1 MPGEQFLETE
11 IVYLARAF
19 DRVYIVPL
27 GGDISQPV
35 RTVPD
40 NCHVID
46 DIQIRI
52 KSIKRAPISLLKGLY
67 YGRHGLLQDI
77 LYGNK
82 VYRFGFRAVINNF
95 KTTVISGIV
104 ANELTKIIKRVHPS
118 LIYSYWLSTGAI
130 ATIFARHYS
139 KKSIPVISRVH
150 NFDLYAE
157 RYDPPIC
164 PYQPFLIN
172 SVDKIITISKDGYE
186 YLIKKYP
193 NNSTK
198 ITQSRLGVLGGKKA
212 VPSSDNVLRIVSCS
226 FLVPVK
232 RVELIV
238 KALMQIDIP
247 IQWVHIGDG
256 PERFEIETLVSQINN
271 PKVKVHLLGHLPN
284 EEVLYYYETHPVDL
298 FINVSSFEGI
308 PVSIMEAMS
317 RGIPVAATPVGGIPE
332 IVNQDNGF
340 LFSINPSPSEISK
353 VLKNFYGLKKEE
365 QLQKRSF
372 AFATWESVYNAET
385 NYLSFINELY
395 LMIK

>member
-11 IVYLARAF
+11 IVYLAKAF

-35 RTVPD
+35 RTVPA
-40 NCHVID
+40 NCHVIE
-46 DIQIRI
+46 DIQISI
-52 KSIKRAPISLLKGLY
+52 KSIKRAPISLFKGLY

-77 LYGNK
+77 VYGNK

-95 KTTVISGIV
+95 KTTIISGIV
-104 ANELTKIIKRVHPS
+104 AKELTKIINEVRPA

-130 ATIFARHYS
+130 AAIFSKHYS
-139 KKSIPVISRVH
+139 EKSIPIISRVH

-157 RYDPPIC
+157 RHNPPIC
-164 PYQPFLIN
+164 PYQPFLVN
-172 SVDKIITISKDGYE
+172 SIDKVVAISNDGHD
-186 YLIKKYP
+186 YLLKKYP
-193 NNSTK
+193 KSSKTITK
-198 ITQSRLGVLGGKKA
+198 SRLGVLGGKKA

-232 RVELIV
+232 RVELIA
-238 KALMQIDIP
+238 KALMKIDIP
-247 IQWVHIGDG
+247 IHWVHIGDG
-256 PERFEIETLVSQINN
+256 PERVNIEALISQINN
-271 PKVKVHLLGHLPN
+271 PKIKVLLLGQLPN
-284 EEVLYYYETHPVDL
+284 EEVLHYYETHPVDL

-340 LFSINPSPSEISK
+340 LFSINPSASEIRE
-353 VLKNFYGLKKEE
+353 VLKNFYGLKKEK
-365 QLQKRSF
+365 QLQKRSS
-372 AFATWESVYNAET
+372 AFATWENMYNAET

-395 LMIK
+395 LLIK